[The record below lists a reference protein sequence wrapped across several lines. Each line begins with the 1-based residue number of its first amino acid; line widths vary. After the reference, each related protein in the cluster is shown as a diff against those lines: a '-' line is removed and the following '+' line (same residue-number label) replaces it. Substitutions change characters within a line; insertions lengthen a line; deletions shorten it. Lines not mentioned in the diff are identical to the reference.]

1 MRAHTR
7 VENIDE
13 SDKDPNPQMYSW
25 KVVGTLTHFSVVQKT
40 EVDLAVDAEAVKHHV
55 VLAIEAFDRLQ
66 GKCHRCWG
74 KGVIKCVLCGGQ
86 GEMSLPTPTTCSRC
100 KGCCIEQCPD
110 CAGYGIS

>member
-1 MRAHTR
+1 MDWS
-7 VENIDE
+7 VKSMLQE
-13 SDKDPNPQMYSW
+13 
-25 KVVGTLTHFSVVQKT
+25 TLRCLQKT